1 MDAEGCPAFG
11 YVLLFNEDD
20 VAEYRSGENPAFPAV
35 SLLFT
40 DHADG
45 SISGDLLGWS
55 ALDHDIFQSF
65 ALGNFFMLME
75 QAAQVAINA
84 YRQVGHVPD
93 RLIALSMPEDD
104 LIQFDVHFADLQLEK
119 QRCRIATRTN
129 YDGWSALSRFVG
141 TKAVAYRDISCKHCI
156 ARKQFSTTLVLKT
169 LQAALQLPS

>member
-1 MDAEGCPAFG
+1 
-11 YVLLFNEDD
+11 
-20 VAEYRSGENPAFPAV
+20 V

-104 LIQFDVHFADLQLEK
+104 LIQFDVHFADLQLENSD
-119 QRCRIATRTN
+119 AE
-129 YDGWSALSRFVG
+129 
-141 TKAVAYRDISCKHCI
+141 
-156 ARKQFSTTLVLKT
+156 
-169 LQAALQLPS
+169 LQLAQTMMAGRPYLDS